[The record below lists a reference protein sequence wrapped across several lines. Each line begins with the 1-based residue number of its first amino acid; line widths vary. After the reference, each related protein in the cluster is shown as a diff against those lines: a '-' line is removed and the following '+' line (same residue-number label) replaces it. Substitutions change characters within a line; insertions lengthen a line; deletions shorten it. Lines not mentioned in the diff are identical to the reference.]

1 MKRTIVL
8 LIATVLIFAGGSPV
22 FADTEFNVP
31 HAGGDITLDDN
42 GVVVGVILDA
52 PKLIG
57 LTKNID
63 LGVEATKTLLNNPFD
78 GETRT
83 WVDSNDNYSVMAK
96 VTVNTCFFRC
106 DL

>member
-1 MKRTIVL
+1 MKKALVL
-8 LIATVLIFAGGSPV
+8 TLAIMFLAAPLV
-22 FADTEFNVP
+22 FADTEFSVP

-42 GVVVGVILDA
+42 GVVAGVILDA

-63 LGVEATKTLLNNPFD
+63 LGLEATKTLLNNPFD
-78 GETRT
+78 GDTRA
-83 WVDSNDNYSVMAK
+83 WVDANDNYSIMAK